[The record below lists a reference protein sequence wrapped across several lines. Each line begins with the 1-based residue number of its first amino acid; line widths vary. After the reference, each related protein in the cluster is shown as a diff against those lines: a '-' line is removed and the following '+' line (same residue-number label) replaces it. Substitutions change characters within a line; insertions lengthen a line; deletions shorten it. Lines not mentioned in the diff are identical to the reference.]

1 MKTRTLLISLLVIA
15 CLACGIAIQA
25 IAQGPGGGGMGGG
38 MGMGGMGG
46 GGGMGGMGGGMGGF
60 TPPPGSLTQEQ
71 STKLREAVPA
81 DKTTALTDAQKAAVV
96 AAIDKN
102 ATEATVKAKI
112 EAVAKIQTEIAL
124 LKFKQIK
131 ALALTE
137 EQTTALKDNANA
149 YNQLLG
155 AGGAGGRGGGMGGMM
170 GGMGGMGGGMPGG
183 MGGGMPGG
191 MGGGRGPGGN

>member
-25 IAQGPGGGGMGGG
+25 IAQGPGGGGGGMGGG

-112 EAVAKIQTEIAL
+112 DAVAKIQTEIAL

-131 ALALTE
+131 ALALTD

-155 AGGAGGRGGGMGGMM
+155 AGGGARGMGGGMGGMM
-170 GGMGGMGGGMPGG
+170 GGMGGGGGMPGG
-183 MGGGMPGG
+183 FG
-191 MGGGRGPGGN
+191 GGGRGPGGN